1 MLKKKYFLHRL
12 VLEKLG
18 KKHIKD
24 IHSYSKNKYFFKYLE
39 FSCFKNISQTRKYIN
54 LKIKKNNFKN
64 NFWWSVVLKKENKV
78 IGTFNVHEFNFFRK
92 TCEISYGIAYE
103 YQNNGYFSEIL
114 RFFIKKI
121 ISDLKFYRI
130 QVVTSSK
137 NLPSIK
143 ILLKFGFKIEGRLK
157 KFYRSKN
164 DNKNFDALILAKTR

>member
-1 MLKKKYFLHRL
+1 MLKKVYFLPRL
-12 VLEKLG
+12 ILEKLN

-24 IHSYSKNKYFFKYLE
+24 IHSYSKNNFFFKYLE

-121 ISDLKFYRI
+121 IKYLKFSRI
-130 QVVTSSK
+130 QVITSAK
-137 NLPSIK
+137 NLTSIK
-143 ILLKFGFKIEGRLK
+143 SLVKFGFKIEGRLK

-164 DNKNFDALILAKTR
+164 NNKNFDALILSKIR